1 VTRDERRRQ
10 KTLARRA
17 HKKKHG
23 KPISAGTA
31 LFSAPSAAPLALQG
45 KALKEAAHWPLHECL
60 IPRSWDREG
69 ELLQI
74 MVARTS
80 PEGGIGASVFLVDL
94 GCLGVKDAFTR
105 YFLTDRDFEPLRRT
119 IRDRQPMVKADLD
132 LVARI
137 IREGVNY
144 AAKLGFD
151 PPKDFKDAAILLA
164 GADPDASNARVPL
177 GKDGKPFFVAGP
189 HDDARKILAKLE
201 KAVGRDGFHF
211 IMPLDPSLDF

>member
-1 VTRDERRRQ
+1 MTRDERRRQ

-23 KPISAGTA
+23 KPSSSGTS
-31 LFSAPSAAPLALQG
+31 LFSAPAAAPRPLQG
-45 KALKEAAHWPLHECL
+45 KSLKEAAQWPLHECL
-60 IPRSWDREG
+60 IPRAWDREG

-74 MVARTS
+74 IVARS
-80 PEGGIGASVFLVDL
+80 APEGAIGASVFLVDL

-105 YFLTDRDFEPLRRT
+105 YFPTARDYELLRRS

-144 AAKLGFD
+144 AARLGFD

-177 GKDGKPFFVAGP
+177 GTDGKPYFVAGP
-189 HDDARKILAKLE
+189 YDDVPKIMAKLE
-201 KAVGRDGFHF
+201 KAVGLDGFHF
-211 IMPLDPSLDF
+211 TVPLDPLLDF